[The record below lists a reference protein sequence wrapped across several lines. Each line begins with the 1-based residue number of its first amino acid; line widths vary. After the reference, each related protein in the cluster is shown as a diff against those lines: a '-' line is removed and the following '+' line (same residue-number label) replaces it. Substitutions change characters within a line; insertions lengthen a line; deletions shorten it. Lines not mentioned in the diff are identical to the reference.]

1 MAAVRAGFQLIWG
14 TEICP
19 DHPELG
25 GMCNC
30 GNNLQ
35 QRMWQDLTGTE
46 CLGNCFTNME
56 KFSTVEDTIQ
66 KPPDSILPIAHFS
79 V

>member
-56 KFSTVEDTIQ
+56 KFSTAGV
-66 KPPDSILPIAHFS
+66 PDYLTSGMPCPN
-79 V
+79 